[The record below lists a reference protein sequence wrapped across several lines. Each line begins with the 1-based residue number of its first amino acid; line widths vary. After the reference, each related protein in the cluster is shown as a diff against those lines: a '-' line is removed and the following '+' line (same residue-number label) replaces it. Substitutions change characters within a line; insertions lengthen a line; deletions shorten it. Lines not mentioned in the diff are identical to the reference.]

1 MHKKWIRRI
10 CLPRYPFAILCLG
23 SAPILDPRSRSRSG
37 LLTQISN
44 SDLGLGFSNGI
55 VKSIRQFHQNRS
67 RSIRI
72 WSFRGYFDD
81 MKHKVDPTDPTPINW
96 GDMQTT
102 TTIGDLWVP
111 IFPPCTPERL
121 TVTALSCSLQ
131 IPSCKH
137 PQPFQQA
144 KMGGSWTPF

>member
-1 MHKKWIRRI
+1 MYFRFVDAQKRIRCI
-10 CLPRYPFAILCLG
+10 CLPRSPFAIPCLG

-44 SDLGLGFSNGI
+44 SDLGLGFSNRI

-67 RSIRI
+67 RSIGI

-96 GDMQTT
+96 GDKV
-102 TTIGDLWVP
+102 GGEVN
-111 IFPPCTPERL
+111 FPQYLVSWHTLRGVFAMESSPGL
-121 TVTALSCSLQ
+121 A
-131 IPSCKH
+131 H
-137 PQPFQQA
+137 PGNPFFPDFEHV
-144 KMGGSWTPF
+144 KSEK